1 MNAKP
6 AAAKPRRLTVK
17 LTGARADLPAC
28 VEVSGIVRAG
38 ELVGVKG
45 AQPVGALRLVLRPHA
60 AEGLALVAK
69 GAEAWAWEP
78 GSGADVPAELAP
90 VVGAKFWDAKLDEL
104 RRGGRGLNRAVLG
117 GAWEGSAWLDAGRIV
132 VQLRREWPNHGDL
145 TVTSER
151 GAWRWVHRRA
161 AVGADQT
168 STAPTLAQACSA
180 GGIAALGFELRS
192 TCSTK
197 AAPVAKAPKASPP
210 PAPPAPKVSKTP
222 KASPPP
228 APPPAPKSSKAPK
241 ASATS
246 ADQATTQPRARAA
259 KTTKTDATKAKAK
272 AKADP
277 APGSTTPAEVRPLYD
292 AQGRRW
298 GARWR
303 VVLAQRDGRGQLVPS
318 NSPQTMRPAPAE
330 LYPPEF
336 QARTLEAFAETS
348 KIAAMVQAFE
358 PDRVL
363 VDHAD
368 ATLGPPVVWP
378 FNGRWVVLAGNGRT
392 IAMLRL
398 PPNAAQT
405 LGREVR
411 ARFGRLIPPSNSG
424 DRRMAAGSDQA
435 WIVVRE
441 LVKPDGSPV
450 SQAEAALFAA
460 ASQAST
466 SAAESPLGRAVS
478 LARGLGLAS
487 LDGLPSIRWNGAITA
502 ENLVDFLNANR
513 PFVAAILLRM
523 DPAQARRV
531 QADAELL
538 AEHVGAV
545 LAYQLPE
552 KIRREGFATEKEE
565 RALLA
570 ALPALVTLDQAI
582 RRGEVR
588 PGWGLLERLDAA
600 RAFAE
605 LVRNQTEAQAI
616 TTVERAAQ
624 QEQLPG
630 VRLVWDE
637 LPPLG
642 VVLGLLLKKAGRAR
656 DPGIPVGAA
665 LGEYLSAAFGDVP
678 GQGSFFGLAPP
689 DPAATLARL
698 VGVRLPARTR
708 AA

>member
-6 AAAKPRRLTVK
+6 TSAAKPRRLTVK

-28 VEVSGIVRAG
+28 VEVSGVVRAG

-78 GSGADVPAELAP
+78 GSGADVPGELAP
-90 VVGAKFWDAKLDEL
+90 VVGARFWDAKLDEL

-117 GAWEGSAWLDAGRIV
+117 GAWEGSAWLDAGRVV

-228 APPPAPKSSKAPK
+228 APPAPKVSKTPKASPPPAPPPAPKSSKTPK
-241 ASATS
+241 ASTTS
-246 ADQATTQPRARAA
+246 ADQAAKQPRARTA

-272 AKADP
+272 AEP
-277 APGSTTPAEVRPLYD
+277 APAPASTTPAEVRPLYD

-303 VVLAQRDGRGQLVPS
+303 LVLAQRDGRGQLVPS
-318 NSPQTMRPAPAE
+318 NHPQTMRPAPAE

-398 PPNAAQT
+398 PPNAAET

-411 ARFGRLIPPSNSG
+411 ARFGRLIPSSNSG
-424 DRRMAAGSDQA
+424 DRRMAAGPDQVL
-435 WIVVRE
+435 IVVRE

-466 SAAESPLGRAVS
+466 SAAESPLGCAVS
-478 LARGLGLAS
+478 L
-487 LDGLPSIRWNGAITA
+487 
-502 ENLVDFLNANR
+502 V
-513 PFVAAILLRM
+513 
-523 DPAQARRV
+523 
-531 QADAELL
+531 
-538 AEHVGAV
+538 
-545 LAYQLPE
+545 
-552 KIRREGFATEKEE
+552 
-565 RALLA
+565 
-570 ALPALVTLDQAI
+570 
-582 RRGEVR
+582 
-588 PGWGLLERLDAA
+588 
-600 RAFAE
+600 
-605 LVRNQTEAQAI
+605 
-616 TTVERAAQ
+616 
-624 QEQLPG
+624 
-630 VRLVWDE
+630 
-637 LPPLG
+637 
-642 VVLGLLLKKAGRAR
+642 
-656 DPGIPVGAA
+656 
-665 LGEYLSAAFGDVP
+665 
-678 GQGSFFGLAPP
+678 
-689 DPAATLARL
+689 
-698 VGVRLPARTR
+698 
-708 AA
+708 